1 MTSSN
6 LSAPVDVYGR
16 RNQQGFN
23 WGTGTVMAIFHILAI
38 AAFFFIDV
46 GAILS
51 AIVLYFVAGMLGI
64 GMSYHRLLTHGS
76 YKTFKPI
83 VEILQ

>member
-6 LSAPVDVYGR
+6 LSAPVNMFGR

-23 WGTGTVMAIFHILAI
+23 WQTGTVMAIFHILAI

-51 AIVLYFVAGMLGI
+51 AVVLYFAAG
-64 GMSYHRLLTHGS
+64 
-76 YKTFKPI
+76 
-83 VEILQ
+83 